1 MGFYRLQ
8 SEGFE
13 LRSPDEQVSY
23 RAALKKALTYL
34 QWCILCST
42 LDRSVGKM

>member
-23 RAALKKALTYL
+23 RAALKRHLPTYNGAFYAVL
-34 QWCILCST
+34 SIVL
-42 LDRSVGKM
+42 